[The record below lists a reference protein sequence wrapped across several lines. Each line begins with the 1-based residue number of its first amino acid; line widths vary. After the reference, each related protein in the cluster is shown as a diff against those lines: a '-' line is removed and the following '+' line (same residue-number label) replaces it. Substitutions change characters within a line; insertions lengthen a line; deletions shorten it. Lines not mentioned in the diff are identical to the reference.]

1 MSLLTNRTDAQL
13 TQIHALIQQFF
24 NGFLA
29 PAAAQRSTVAF
40 ETAYPAQKVD
50 EWVLQPATE
59 PLWQS
64 LLVAIRCGQLLQQP
78 SSRIKFGQVYGTQQL
93 GAQLIQEFTGLDQE
107 QLVLLC
113 LNTKNQ
119 IIKQKIVFQGTLNAC
134 PVHPREIFRVALDS
148 PTARI
153 VIAHNHPSGDPE
165 PSSKD
170 TEFTQ
175 RLVASGNLLGVP
187 VLDSFVV
194 GATDYISFAERG
206 LLNCNIGS

>member
-1 MSLLTNRTDAQL
+1 MSLLTDEQP

-24 NGFLA
+24 NGFLT
-29 PAAAQRSTVAF
+29 PAAAQTATVAF
-40 ETAYPAQKVD
+40 ETTYPAQAVN
-50 EWVLQPATE
+50 EWGLQPATE

-64 LLVAIRCGQLLQQP
+64 LLVAIRCGQLLQQQ
-78 SSRIKFGQVYGTQQL
+78 SRIKLGQVYGTQQL
-93 GAQLIQEFTGLDQE
+93 GAQLIQAFTGLDQE
-107 QLVLLC
+107 QLVLVC

-119 IIKQKIVFQGTLNAC
+119 IIKQQVVFQGTLNAC
-134 PVHPREIFRVALDS
+134 PVHPREIFRVALGS

-170 TEFTQ
+170 TEMTQ

-187 VLDSFVV
+187 VLDSFVI